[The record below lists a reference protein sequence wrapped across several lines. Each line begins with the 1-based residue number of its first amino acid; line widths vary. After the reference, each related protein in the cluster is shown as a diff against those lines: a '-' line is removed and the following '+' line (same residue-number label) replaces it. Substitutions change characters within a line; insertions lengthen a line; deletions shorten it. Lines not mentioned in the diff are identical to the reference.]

1 MLGPGRGPL
10 RALLPLLPLFLL
22 AAAAAVAGPAAAAR
36 LPGPGRRP
44 GAEELVARMTLE
56 EKLSL
61 LGGWLADPNHPYPR
75 NYTGQTA
82 GVPRLGIPPIVL
94 NDGPQGFNTGGHL
107 YVRLFRRA
115 GLQERRALGG

>member
-82 GVPRLGIPPIVL
+82 GVPRLGIAPIVL

-107 YVRLFRRA
+107 YVRLPA
-115 GLQERRALGG
+115 EPERKTL